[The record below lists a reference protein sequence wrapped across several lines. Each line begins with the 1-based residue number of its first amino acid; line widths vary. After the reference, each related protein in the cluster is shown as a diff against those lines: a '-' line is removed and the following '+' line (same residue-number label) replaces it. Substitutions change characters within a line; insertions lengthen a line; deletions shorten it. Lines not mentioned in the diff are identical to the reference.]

1 MDQAAAGRQAALFGG
16 LWMFIIVV
24 SAIDG
29 FLVWQYR
36 QQILNTELNPWG
48 RFLIFANGGD
58 VWFML
63 AVKFIGTVV
72 ACGMLLLIRQWSIRL
87 GLVIA
92 SAVAGLQLCLLLFL
106 FFA

>member
-1 MDQAAAGRQAALFGG
+1 MEQAAAGRQAVLFAG

-29 FLVWQYR
+29 FLVWQHR

-48 RFLIFANGGD
+48 RFLILANGGD

-72 ACGMLLLIRQWSIRL
+72 ANFDFAVNLLGAQFQNVRGARIERR
-87 GLVIA
+87 GRHPY
-92 SAVAGLQLCLLLFL
+92 
-106 FFA
+106 